1 MTAPRILVRGA
12 GVSGL
17 VTALLLAECGAAVTL
32 AEQGERVGSGASWKA
47 GGMLA
52 PWCEA
57 ESAPHEILEQ
67 AGETIDWW
75 LAHAP
80 DAVRHGSLV
89 LAPARDTTELDRF
102 ARRTTGHEW
111 LDRAAIAT
119 LEPDLAGRF
128 GRALFFPREA
138 HLDPRL
144 ALPALARQLAGL
156 GGRILLG
163 TDAAADGFDRI
174 VAGAA
179 ADGFDH
185 IVAGAAADGFDHIVD
200 CRGFAARGELAGL
213 RGVRGEMLLLRCP
226 ELRLSRPVRLLH
238 PRFPVYLVP
247 RADHLFMLGATMVES
262 EQTGGVTARAMM
274 ELLGAAYALHPAF
287 AEAEIVETG
296 AGLRPS
302 FADNM
307 PRVQEDGGVISVNGM
322 HRHGFLLAPVLARS
336 VAARLGLRQPP
347 GLHR

>member
-1 MTAPRILVRGA
+1 VSAPRILVHGA

-17 VTALLLAECGAAVTL
+17 VTALLLAECGAAVTV

-80 DAVRHGSLV
+80 DAVRRGSLV

-111 LDRAAIAT
+111 LDRAAIAA

-128 GRALFFPREA
+128 GRALFFPGEA

-144 ALPALARQLAGL
+144 ALPALAHQLAGL

-163 TDAAADGFDRI
+163 TD
-174 VAGAA
+174 
-179 ADGFDH
+179 
-185 IVAGAAADGFDHIVD
+185 AAADGFDHIVD

>member
-1 MTAPRILVRGA
+1 MSAPRILVRGA

-17 VTALLLAECGAAVTL
+17 VTALLLAECGAAVTV

-111 LDRAAIAT
+111 LDRAAIAA

-128 GRALFFPREA
+128 GRALFFPGEA

-144 ALPALARQLAGL
+144 ALPALAHQLAGL

-163 TDAAADGFDRI
+163 TD
-174 VAGAA
+174 
-179 ADGFDH
+179 
-185 IVAGAAADGFDHIVD
+185 AAADGFDHIVD

>member
-1 MTAPRILVRGA
+1 VSAPRILVRGA

-89 LAPARDTTELDRF
+89 LAPARDATELDRF

-144 ALPALARQLAGL
+144 ALPALARQLTGL

-163 TDAAADGFDRI
+163 TDAAADGFDR
-174 VAGAA
+174 
-179 ADGFDH
+179 
-185 IVAGAAADGFDHIVD
+185 IVD

-213 RGVRGEMLLLRCP
+213 RGVRGEMLLLRCA

-347 GLHR
+347 RLHR

>member
-1 MTAPRILVRGA
+1 MSAPRILVHGA

-17 VTALLLAECGAAVTL
+17 VTALLLAECGAAVTV

-89 LAPARDTTELDRF
+89 LAPARDATELDRF

-111 LDRAAIAT
+111 LDRAAIAA

-128 GRALFFPREA
+128 GRALFFPGEA

-144 ALPALARQLAGL
+144 ALPALAHQLAGL

-163 TDAAADGFDRI
+163 TD
-174 VAGAA
+174 
-179 ADGFDH
+179 
-185 IVAGAAADGFDHIVD
+185 AAADGFDHIVD

>member
-1 MTAPRILVRGA
+1 MSAPRILVHGA

-17 VTALLLAECGAAVTL
+17 VTALLLAECGAAVTV

-80 DAVRHGSLV
+80 DAVRRGSLV

-111 LDRAAIAT
+111 LDRAAIAA

-128 GRALFFPREA
+128 GRALFFPGEA

-144 ALPALARQLAGL
+144 ALPALAHQLAGL

-163 TDAAADGFDRI
+163 TD
-174 VAGAA
+174 
-179 ADGFDH
+179 
-185 IVAGAAADGFDHIVD
+185 AAADGFDHIVD